1 MEEKQK
7 SLFQVRQKRI
17 PVLAFSR
24 EDAMKKP
31 VHLLIIIFSLLLFCS
46 SAFAEDNLEVGEV
59 VEFSVKDLGSFS
71 IAIDGVGRYAH
82 GDQNGM
88 ACISVRCVIE
98 NHDASV
104 QDYGYL
110 PSYKVG
116 EDCLSVLDED
126 GFACAFFY
134 LSTSRSDKNYEINP
148 DVKIGQKKRAGIL
161 YFLPPESDSITVK
174 VGRNHQISFTKNGN
188 LFTPVKSGK
197 NDDETESSV
206 TEAGSD
212 SISKTD
218 PASESNAR
226 ADGAAGPDSGS
237 GSDADTSSDTDSGS
251 GPDTGSD
258 TDSGSDADTGSGS
271 ETASASVSVGNDGDE
286 GEDHRIIEELKTRL
300 EALEKR
306 ETQLES
312 EVQALMDEAAALQ
325 QDAET
330 EAVHSSGMSDGPA
343 GLTDEEQ
350 ILQAAVSAYWHLF
363 SFAEDPRSIR
373 IISMCTY
380 KDSIIIDSIGK
391 EFDGTYVRY
400 LHQYF
405 ADTDTLESL
414 GRPDR
419 VSDEYKIGSK
429 KTAPVDSARILAFS
443 KSDRCRGYY
452 ISSGV
457 FITEEEAEALQKG
470 LIAEDTAGSTK

>member
-1 MEEKQK
+1 
-7 SLFQVRQKRI
+7 
-17 PVLAFSR
+17 
-24 EDAMKKP
+24 MKKTI
-31 VHLLIIIFSLLLFCS
+31 HLLILMSALLLFCS
-46 SAFAEDNLEVGEV
+46 STFAEDHLEVGEA
-59 VEFSVKDLGSFS
+59 VELSVKELGSFS
-71 IAIDGVGRYAH
+71 ITVDGIGMYPA
-82 GDQNGM
+82 GDNNGM
-88 ACISVRCVIE
+88 LCISVRCVIDNQTADSYNE
-98 NHDASV
+98 
-104 QDYGYL
+104 GYL
-110 PSYKVG
+110 SSFSIPRY
-116 EDCLSVLDED
+116 CMSVIDQD
-126 GFACAFFY
+126 GFACTY
-134 LSTSRSDKNYEINP
+134 SDLLTPISDGAYEINP
-148 DVKIGQKKRAGIL
+148 RIKIGEKKRAGLLFFIS
-161 YFLPPESDSITVK
+161 PETTRITVNLTEK
-174 VGRNHQISFTKNGN
+174 KSISFVRSDD
-188 LFTPVKSGK
+188 LFTPSDLEKVDMQGTDFEVENGK
-197 NDDETESSV
+197 PESEVPSDGSAELAANA
-206 TEAGSD
+206 EAS
-212 SISKTD
+212 TV
-218 PASESNAR
+218 
-226 ADGAAGPDSGS
+226 DGL
-237 GSDADTSSDTDSGS
+237 
-251 GPDTGSD
+251 
-258 TDSGSDADTGSGS
+258 
-271 ETASASVSVGNDGDE
+271 EE
-286 GEDHRIIEELKTRL
+286 QLLEDLKARL

-312 EVQALMDEAAALQ
+312 EVQALMDEAVDLKQ
-325 QDAET
+325 HAEP
-330 EAVHSSGMSDGPA
+330 EPEPKPSSGMSDGPA